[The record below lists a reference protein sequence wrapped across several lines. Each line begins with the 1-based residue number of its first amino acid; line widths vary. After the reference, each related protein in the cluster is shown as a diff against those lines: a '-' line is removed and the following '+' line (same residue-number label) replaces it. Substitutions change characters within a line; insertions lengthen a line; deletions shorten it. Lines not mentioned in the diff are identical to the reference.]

1 MDQVL
6 TFFGRES
13 NTAGNYTGHI
23 LSFVRIR
30 GGRIFAAWFVH
41 GMTYKNSKSRVLPF
55 RASKDFYLVFLHSPQ
70 GEGVIQDVCGTMPV

>member
-23 LSFVRIR
+23 LSCVRIR

-41 GMTYKNSKSRVLPF
+41 GISIKIAKVGF
-55 RASKDFYLVFLHSPQ
+55 FHSELLGISIWCFSTPHK
-70 GEGVIQDVCGTMPV
+70 EKA